1 MKTSTLAGNL
11 WNTKLNIEKLAK
23 RVRIDK
29 DFAGIKAG
37 SLLYVGTPQIIDT
50 YVKEIPCGEV
60 RTIVRLRNELA
71 RRNKCD
77 ATCPV
82 STAIFLRIS
91 AAAAIERMNA
101 GETLDKVTPF
111 WRIIDAGST
120 IAKKIDVD
128 SQWIDHQR
136 EIEAT
141 ALKGQQ

>member
-1 MKTSTLAGNL
+1 MNQATTTLTRAG
-11 WNTKLNIEKLAK
+11 
-23 RVRIDK
+23 
-29 DFAGIKAG
+29 
-37 SLLYVGTPQIIDT
+37 
-50 YVKEIPCGEV
+50 
-60 RTIVRLRNELA
+60 
-71 RRNKCD
+71 
-77 ATCPV
+77 
-82 STAIFLRIS
+82 TAIFLRIS